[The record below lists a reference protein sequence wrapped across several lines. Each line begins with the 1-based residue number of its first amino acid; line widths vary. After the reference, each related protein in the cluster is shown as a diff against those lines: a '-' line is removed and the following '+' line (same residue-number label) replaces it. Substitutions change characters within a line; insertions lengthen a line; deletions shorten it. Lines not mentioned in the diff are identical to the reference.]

1 MGQLRVAVVHPPM
14 SVARDFIDYPYCA
27 DLGAVSA
34 AAALREDPR
43 HAVTLVNAFALPNAR
58 LSWRVDGRAHLGAGV
73 DETLDALA
81 AAGPYDAV
89 VVALTPFHRPPGRDD
104 LLGAVLAGVRARWP
118 EATLLL
124 ADCYQ
129 SGQHYVEARW
139 EALRESY
146 PEAHGWVQYE
156 PERTLPAL
164 LDALAR
170 GEPVAGRHR
179 GEEPPSLDALPLPA
193 WDLVDLDAR
202 DRFCDSVVR
211 DLGRGAWAF
220 PIDGRTLPMVTSRGC
235 PFVCVHCSS
244 NPGRAEGAPKTQRRL
259 SLPRLQAHLAALAT
273 THRATRVEVLDE
285 LVNVNERHFDGLLD
299 LIEALDLRFDVP
311 NGMRADYLSRSH
323 LARMRGRVTTVSV
336 SAESGV
342 QRVVTEVVQKRLDL
356 AEITRVAEEAHAEGV
371 PLMVHYIIGL
381 PGESAAEVNGTL
393 AYAMDLYERFGAWP
407 AVQYATPLP
416 GTGLAK
422 GRSLPV
428 VDDWGPHFQTAP
440 SQPDAAV
447 SPETLAR
454 FRWTFE
460 QRLRASEGP
469 QKVIM
474 NVTYVCN
481 NRCTFCAVGTRT
493 QVDGHPQRQ
502 REHLDRYR
510 AMGVTMVD
518 FDGGEPT
525 LNPELVPLVRYARE
539 VGYERVNVT
548 TNGRMLAYE
557 KYART
562 LVRSGLTTLLFS
574 VHGHNAQVHAQ
585 QVGVAEAFDQTVQGI
600 RHAVRLAPPGVELGM
615 NITVT
620 KGNYLHL
627 EDLAQLAWDLGL
639 RWINIQF
646 LTPFGRA
653 TKWIAPDTQ
662 AAADIAMRVI
672 DAWQDRV
679 KFQVINLPF
688 CFMPGYERYMLGDL
702 LKLQRHMIFVNNDDV
717 NLAEY
722 LAERRTRKPVCEPCP
737 HAVFCGGFYELESA
751 PEPPWLIRPED
762 LLRPVRPPEARP

>member
-1 MGQLRVAVVHPPM
+1 MVQQRVAVVHPPL

-43 HAVTLVNAFALPNAR
+43 RAVTLVNAFALPNAR
-58 LSWRVDGRAHLGAGV
+58 LSWRVDDRAHLGAGV

-81 AAGPYDAV
+81 THGPYDAV

-118 EATLLL
+118 EAALLL

-139 EALRESY
+139 EALHESY
-146 PEAHGWVQYE
+146 PEADGWVQYE

-170 GEPVAGRHR
+170 AEPISGRHR

-202 DRFCDSVVR
+202 DRFGASVVR

-220 PIDGRTLPMVTSRGC
+220 PIDGRTLPMVTTRGC

-244 NPGRAEGAPKTQRRL
+244 NPGRADGSPKTQRRL
-259 SLPRLQAHLAALAT
+259 SLPRLSEHLTALAT
-273 THRATRVEVLDE
+273 THRATRVEILDE

-299 LIEALDLRFDVP
+299 LLEALDLRFDVP

-428 VDDWGPHFQTAP
+428 VDDWGPRFQTAP

-447 SPETLAR
+447 SPELLAR

-557 KYART
+557 KYARA

-600 RHAVRLAPPGVELGM
+600 RHAARLAPPGVELGM

-722 LAERRTRKPVCEPCP
+722 LAERRTRKPVCESCP

>member
-1 MGQLRVAVVHPPM
+1 MSPPRVAVVHPPL
-14 SVARDFIDYPYCA
+14 SVARDFIDYPYFS
-27 DLGAVSA
+27 DLGAVQLA
-34 AAALREDPR
+34 AVLREGGGEG
-43 HAVTLVNAFALPNAR
+43 VTLVDAFALPDAR
-58 LSWRVDGRAHLGAGV
+58 LAWRPDGRAHLGATVGDV
-73 DETLDALA
+73 LRALDAR
-81 AAGPYDAV
+81 GPYDAV
-89 VVALTPFHRPPGRDD
+89 VVALTPFHRPPARDD
-104 LLGAVLAGVRARWP
+104 LLGALLEGVRARWP
-118 EATLLL
+118 GAAVLL

-129 SGQHYVEARW
+129 SGQHYVEAAW
-139 EALRESY
+139 EAVRASY
-146 PEAHGWVQYE
+146 PEADAWVKYE
-156 PERTLPAL
+156 PEVTVPAR
-164 LDALAR
+164 LDALQR
-170 GEPVAGRHR
+170 GEPLEGVHH
-179 GEEPPSLDALPLPA
+179 GEAPPSLDALPLPA
-193 WDLVDLDAR
+193 WDLVDLDAL
-202 DRFCDSVVR
+202 DRFRASIVA

-235 PFVCVHCSS
+235 PFTCVHCSS
-244 NPGRAEGAPKTQRRL
+244 NPGRPEGAPKTQRRL
-259 SLPRLQAHLAALAT
+259 SIERLRAHLTALARA
-273 THRATRVEVLDE
+273 HGATRVEVLDE

-299 LIEALDLRFDVP
+299 AVESLDLRFDVP
-311 NGMRADYLSRSH
+311 NGMRADYLEPEH
-323 LARMRGRVTTVSV
+323 LARMKGRVATVSV

-356 AEITRVAEEAHAEGV
+356 HAIVRAAERAHAAGV
-371 PLMVHYIIGL
+371 PLMVHYIIGM
-381 PGESAAEVNGTL
+381 PGESAEEINGTL
-393 AYAMDLYERFGAWP
+393 AFAMDLYERFGAWP

-416 GTGLAK
+416 GTALAK
-422 GRSLPV
+422 GRALPV
-428 VDDWGPHFQTAP
+428 VDDWGPRFQTSP
-440 SQPDAAV
+440 SQPGASV
-447 SPETLAR
+447 SPAALQR

-525 LNPELVPLVRYARE
+525 LNPELAALVRYARAI
-539 VGYERVNVT
+539 GYERVNVT

-557 KYART
+557 AFARA

-574 VHGHNAQVHAQ
+574 VHGPDAQLHAQ

-600 RHAVRLAPPGVELGM
+600 RHARALAPPGVELGM
-615 NITVT
+615 NVTVT
-620 KGNYLHL
+620 KGNYQHL
-627 EDLAQLAWDLGL
+627 EALAQLAWDLGL
-639 RWINIQF
+639 RWMNIQF

-662 AAADIAMRVI
+662 AAADVAMGVI
-672 DAWQDRV
+672 DRWQDRM

-688 CFMPGYERYMLGDL
+688 CFMPGYERFLLGDL
-702 LKLQRHMIFVNNDDV
+702 LKLQRHMIFVNNEDV

-722 LAERRTRKPVCEPCP
+722 LAERRVRRPVCASCP
-737 HAVFCGGFYELESA
+737 HAIFCGGFYELEEA
-751 PEPPWLIRPED
+751 PEPPWLVRPED
-762 LLRPVRPPEARP
+762 LLRPVRPPQTT